1 MRFAILCHDKE
12 DEQFAFKISMCEMTN
27 SFMFIFS
34 QLSIYCKITMEIGTF
49 PFKYYVHNFTFYA
62 LSSLAYSDA
71 EKANLFAKRLSGVYR
86 YILDTRETD
95 KVTTDVEMAFV
106 RSYIYLESVSATR
119 CRCLSRTLR
128 QGLSAM
134 SSRQASRCW
143 WRTPSSTTSTPGHPR

>member
-106 RSYIYLESVSATR
+106 RACPPCHPDKHPDAGGER
-119 CRCLSRTLR
+119 P
-128 QGLSAM
+128 
-134 SSRQASRCW
+134 QAQHQHRVIPAEDTD
-143 WRTPSSTTSTPGHPR
+143 RNQR